1 MLATLCLADLLFS
14 SFGMAVLGM
23 QEGNPLFAVLW
34 NISPLL
40 FVAVKVASTVFGL
53 ALFRYVWDRNRHLAE
68 FGMSVAIAGYV
79 LTGVLALLI
88 NSGLI

>member
-1 MLATLCLADLLFS
+1 
-14 SFGMAVLGM
+14 MAVLGM

-68 FGMSVAIAGYV
+68 FGMGVAIAGYV

>member
-1 MLATLCLADLLFS
+1 
-14 SFGMAVLGM
+14 VLGM

-53 ALFRYVWDRNRHLAE
+53 TLFRYVWGRNRHLAE